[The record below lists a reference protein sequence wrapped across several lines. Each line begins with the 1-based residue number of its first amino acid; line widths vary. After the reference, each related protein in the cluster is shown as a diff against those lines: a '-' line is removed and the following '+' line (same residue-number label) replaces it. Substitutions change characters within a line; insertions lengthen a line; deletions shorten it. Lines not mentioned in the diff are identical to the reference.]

1 MMNGSITIHHRRE
14 PINGFPR
21 VASKIAGDPDK
32 TGTIYRRFDRLAS
45 RALLLMEAEIAE
57 LEAIQD
63 KYDEEDRL
71 RGDRLSGESRSKW
84 STFERQANELDA
96 GGRFVNPGEAK
107 RMKLFKIIN
116 DKLEKYYDALAR
128 QQALLNLEKP
138 AHTTVQRMRKWF
150 LGEEENKQPQL
161 WGRSQKRFE
170 DVNDLV
176 ALKVPANQDRL
187 SLFVL
192 NYFGGFFQADGHH
205 SDSDIVPERSV
216 AKVVAILC
224 SIFSAVVLFGSVIS
238 LYFVYNRPYA
248 LLGLVGAWTIL
259 FALCIG
265 VLTNARRDQ
274 VFAATA
280 AYAAVLVVF
289 ISPSLGVTGDC
300 NCTVTTRLS

>member
-1 MMNGSITIHHRRE
+1 MNGTSTIHHRRE

-21 VASKIAGDPDK
+21 VANKIASDPDK

-45 RALLLMEAEIAE
+45 RALLLMEAEIAD

-71 RGDRLSGESRSKW
+71 RGDRLSGECRSKW
-84 STFERQANELDA
+84 RTFKNQANGTDSSGE
-96 GGRFVNPGEAK
+96 RVNPSEAK
-107 RMKLFKIIN
+107 RMELFKIIN
-116 DKLEKYYDALAR
+116 EKLEKYYDALAR
-128 QQALLNLEKP
+128 HQALLNSEKP
-138 AHTTVQRMRKWF
+138 AHTTVERMRKWF
-150 LGEEENKQPQL
+150 LGEAENKQPQL

-170 DVNDLV
+170 DVSDLV

-187 SLFVL
+187 SLFIL

-205 SDSDIVPERSV
+205 SDSDIVPEQSV

-224 SIFSAVVLFGSVIS
+224 SMFSAIVLFGSIIS
-238 LYFVYNRPYA
+238 LYFVYNMPYA

-289 ISPSLGVTGDC
+289 ISPSLGVSGEC
-300 NCTVTTRLS
+300 NCTVST

>member
-1 MMNGSITIHHRRE
+1 MNGSAIHARRE

-21 VASKIAGDPDK
+21 VANKIASDPDR

-57 LEAIQD
+57 LEALQD

-84 STFERQANELDA
+84 STFEKQASEKDNN
-96 GGRFVNPGEAK
+96 GIMVNPAEAK
-107 RMKLFKIIN
+107 RMELAMVIR

-128 QQALLNLEKP
+128 HHALLNLEKP

-150 LGEEENKQPQL
+150 LGEAENNQPQL

-187 SLFVL
+187 SLFIL
-192 NYFGGFFQADGHH
+192 NYFGGLFQADGHH
-205 SDSDIVPERSV
+205 GDSDIVPERSV
-216 AKVVAILC
+216 AKVVAILG
-224 SIFSAVVLFGSVIS
+224 SIFSALVLFGSIVS
-238 LYFVYNRPYA
+238 LYFVQNMPYA
-248 LLGLVGAWTIL
+248 LLGMVGGWTIL

-265 VLTNARRDQ
+265 VLTNAKRDQ

-289 ISPSLGVTGDC
+289 ISPSLGVAGDL
-300 NCTVTTRLS
+300 RKRSPLS